1 MHFSRFVPPLAV
13 LLAFTVTQA
22 GVAALWSG
30 TAVASALS
38 LPAVSDGEHWPD
50 ATNTGMPAGT
60 AATVYTGPN
69 VITVD
74 GTVIENK
81 IINTYIEVRAKNVTI
96 RNCQINFDGSHPIY
110 AYEGADG
117 LTVERC
123 SITGQGKTGGSYGID
138 TSDISGSTLIG
149 NNISGFENGITP
161 GSNAVIKG
169 NYIHDLQA
177 GGADPHYDGIQLGG
191 HPKVQVNVLIENNTI
206 IGRDNADVW
215 ITNDFGS
222 INGVTV
228 NRNRLLGK
236 ASGTGPNVSLP
247 VFTVYVDGGK
257 PNGTISGI
265 TITDNIIQRGVY
277 GFIDIDSA
285 KNVKGSGNV
294 DLLGGPI

>member
-1 MHFSRFVPPLAV
+1 MHFSRFVPVVALSAV
-13 LLAFTVTQA
+13 IVFQA
-22 GVAALWSG
+22 GVASHWRG
-30 TAVASALS
+30 TGIVSARTL
-38 LPAVSDGEHWPD
+38 LPVSDGNDWPD

-60 AATVYTGPN
+60 VPTIYTGPN
-69 VITVD
+69 VITVA

-81 IINTYIEVRAKNVTI
+81 IINTYIEVRAKSVTI
-96 RNCQINFDGSHPIY
+96 RNSRIDFDGWHPIY

-123 SITGQGKTGGSYGID
+123 TITGQGKTGGSYGID

-149 NNISGFENGITP
+149 NNIAGYENGITP

-191 HPKVQVNVLIENNTI
+191 HPKVQANVLIENNTI

-222 INGVTV
+222 INGIKV
-228 NRNRLLGK
+228 NHNQLLGK

-247 VFTVYVDGGK
+247 VFTVYVDGAK

-265 TITDNIIQRGVY
+265 TITNNVIQRGVY

-285 KNVKGSGNV
+285 SNVTGSGNV
-294 DLLGGPI
+294 DPFDSPI

>member
-1 MHFSRFVPPLAV
+1 MHFSRFVPPLVV
-13 LLAFTVTQA
+13 LLAFTVIQA
-22 GVAALWSG
+22 GVAVLWSG
-30 TAVASALS
+30 TGVVLART
-38 LPAVSDGEHWPD
+38 LPSVSDQDHWPD

-60 AATVYTGPN
+60 VPTIYTGPN
-69 VITVD
+69 VITVA

-96 RNCQINFDGSHPIY
+96 RNCQINFDGWHPIY

-123 SITGQGKTGGSYGID
+123 TITGQGKTGGSYGID
-138 TSDISGSTLIG
+138 TSDIFGSTLIG
-149 NNISGFENGITP
+149 NNISGYENGITP

-222 INGVTV
+222 INGVKV
-228 NRNRLLGK
+228 NHNQLLGK

-247 VFTVYVDGGK
+247 VFTVYVDGTK
-257 PNGTISGI
+257 PHGTISGI
-265 TITDNIIQRGVY
+265 TITNNIIQRGIY
-277 GFIDIDSA
+277 GFMDVGGAS
-285 KNVKGSGNV
+285 NVTGSGNV
-294 DLLGGPI
+294 DLLGSPI